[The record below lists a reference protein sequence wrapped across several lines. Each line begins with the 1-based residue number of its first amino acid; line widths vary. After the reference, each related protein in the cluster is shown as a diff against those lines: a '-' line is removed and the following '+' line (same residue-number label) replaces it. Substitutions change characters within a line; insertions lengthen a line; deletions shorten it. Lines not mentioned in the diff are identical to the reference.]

1 MDETTNEIPY
11 HPPETPVYPQ
21 APTAEYIRQ
30 VFADC
35 ADFYEREILIGNDPE
50 KSCVFFTLVGMVRN
64 ERLSDYV
71 LKPMAE
77 DPRLETM
84 SLDQALAW
92 LLRGGLHNF
101 ALFMR
106 DSMDDVA
113 LDLAMG
119 NAVFAF
125 PGRKEVLSCIVPTEE
140 KRGISPPENEP
151 VLKGGKDSFVESIRT
166 NTSIVRRRIRTPKL
180 KMREFL
186 LGRQSQLQVDLLF
199 IEGLTDPK
207 LVRQAEKRLSDI
219 DIDALITT
227 ANLEEYLVDTNRTP
241 FPLIAHTERPDR
253 FSSGLMEGRVG
264 ILADGLPLGFLLPG
278 SLSFFFQTGEDSSKN
293 WLEATFL
300 RVLRYLCMLVTLL
313 LPALYVAAVNFH
325 PEMLPA
331 QLAWSIAEA
340 KQDVPFSTLFEVLV
354 MLIAFE
360 IIQEAGL
367 RLPPAIGT
375 TVSILG
381 GLVVGTAAVEAKIV
395 SPAVLIVV
403 AAAGIAGY
411 TMPSQEFAGALRLWR
426 IVLVLAAGLAGIFGV
441 AAGVVVLVHHL
452 ASLKSYGVPYLTPF
466 AAAEQAQT
474 GGVLRLPMPLAKLR
488 DRSLKTRN
496 RRNQK

>member
-1 MDETTNEIPY
+1 MEEKSHEVPY
-11 HPPETPVYPQ
+11 HPPQDPVYPE
-21 APTAEYIRQ
+21 ALTADYIRQ
-30 VFADC
+30 VFSDC
-35 ADFYEREILIGNDPE
+35 ADLYEREVLVGNDPE
-50 KSCVFFTLVGMVRN
+50 KVCTMFTLVGMVRN

-77 DPRLETM
+77 DPRLREM
-84 SLDQALAW
+84 SLDQAMEW
-92 LLRGGLHNF
+92 MLRGGLHNF
-101 ALFMR
+101 ALSLR
-106 DSMDDVA
+106 SNMDDVA

-125 PGRKEVLSCIVPTEE
+125 PGRGQMLSCIVPTEE
-140 KRGISPPENEP
+140 KRSISPPESEP
-151 VLKGGKDSFVESIRT
+151 VLKGGKDAFVESIRT
-166 NTSIVRRRIRTPKL
+166 NTAIVRRRIRTPKL
-180 KMREFL
+180 KIREVF
-186 LGRQSQLQVDLLF
+186 LGRQSQLQVDMLF
-199 IEGLTDPK
+199 IEGLTNPE
-207 LVRQAEKRLSDI
+207 LVRQTEHRLHNI

-227 ANLEEYLVDTNRTP
+227 ANLEEYLVDTVRTP
-241 FPLIAHTERPDR
+241 FPLIANTERSDR
-253 FSSGLMEGRVG
+253 FSSGLMAGRVG

-278 SLSFFFQTGEDSSKN
+278 NISFFFQTGEDSAKN
-293 WLEATFL
+293 WLEASFL
-300 RVLRYLCMLVTLL
+300 RGLRYLCMLMTLL

-325 PEMLPA
+325 PEMIPA
-331 QLAWSIAEA
+331 QLAWSIAQA
-340 KQDVPFSTLFEVLV
+340 KQDVPFSTVFEVMT

-403 AAAGIAGY
+403 AIAGIAGY

-426 IVLVLAAGLAGIFGV
+426 IGMVVAASLAGIFGIG
-441 AAGVVVLVHHL
+441 AATVVLVHHL
-452 ASLKSYGVPYLTPF
+452 ASLESFGVPYLTPF
-466 AAAEQAQT
+466 AAKEKGRA
-474 GGVLRLPMPLAKLR
+474 GGVVRRPLPFAKLR